1 MAKQNEEEMKPG
13 KYRFIIALLL
23 FIAGAINYM
32 DRAAI
37 GVVAPLLNKDF
48 VLSPSALGA
57 TFSIFFIG
65 YAIFA
70 FVGGQ
75 LADRY
80 GPRRVYTWAA
90 ITWSLF
96 CGLTGA
102 VTGFVQLLVV
112 RTLFGFAEGPMNAT
126 CNRTITNWFP
136 RGETSRAVGVTFS
149 GQSVGAA
156 ITAPIVGLL
165 AINYGWRFAFVAIGL
180 LGFVWVIAWRIV
192 ATDYPSQNPRVT
204 KQEIEYI
211 ESNRIVA
218 AISHD
223 DDADLLRSYLIR
235 PAILSLA
242 LGMFAVNYVLYI
254 FLSWLPSYL
263 TDALHLEIK
272 QMAFVAAIPWVC
284 GFIGYFGGGFACDY
298 VYHKMSNKLT
308 ARKTTTILPL
318 GVAAAALL
326 LIGFTTTATG
336 AVTLIAIAVAMLTA
350 SVQSCWA
357 TIREVVP
364 ERRLGGVSGFIHML
378 SNISGI
384 VGPTVT
390 GIAIQYFGGFSSA
403 FVIAAALSVAAVVAM
418 WAFVKRP
425 AQGTQPLSVVQ
436 GPSVA

>member
-1 MAKQNEEEMKPG
+1 MVPG
-13 KYRFIIALLL
+13 RYRFIIALLL
-23 FIAGAINYM
+23 FLAGAINYM

-48 VLSPSALGA
+48 VLSPSALGM

-65 YAIFA
+65 YAMFA
-70 FVGGQ
+70 FIGGQ

-80 GPRRVYTWAA
+80 GPRRVYSWAA

-102 VTGFVQLLVV
+102 VTGFTQLLIV

-136 RGETSRAVGVTFS
+136 RKETSRAVGVTFS
-149 GQSVGAA
+149 GQTVGAA
-156 ITAPIVGLL
+156 LTAPVVGLL
-165 AINYGWRFAFVAIGL
+165 AISYGWRFAFIAIAL
-180 LGFVWVIAWRIV
+180 LGVVWVIAWRLV
-192 ATDYPSQNPRVT
+192 ATDYPRENPRVSQ
-204 KQEIEYI
+204 QEIDYI
-211 ESNRIVA
+211 ESNRIVEA
-218 AISHD
+218 VAHEGHHD
-223 DDADLLRSYLIR
+223 PLRSYLLR
-235 PAILSLA
+235 PSILSLA

-272 QMAFVAAIPWVC
+272 QMAFVAAIPWLC
-284 GFIGYFGGGFACDY
+284 GFIGYFGGGFACDF
-298 VYHKMSNKLT
+298 VYLKMTNKLT
-308 ARKTTTILPL
+308 ARKITTILPL
-318 GVAAAALL
+318 GVAAIALL
-326 LIGFTTTATG
+326 LIGFTTTATA
-336 AVTLIAIAVAMLTA
+336 AVTLIAVSVAMLTA

-364 ERRLGGVSGFIHML
+364 EPRLGGVSGFIHML

-390 GIAIQYFGGFSSA
+390 GIAVQYFGGFSSA

-418 WAFVKRP
+418 SAFVKRP
-425 AQGTQPLSVVQ
+425 AVHAVQPVPVT
-436 GPSVA
+436 VRAA